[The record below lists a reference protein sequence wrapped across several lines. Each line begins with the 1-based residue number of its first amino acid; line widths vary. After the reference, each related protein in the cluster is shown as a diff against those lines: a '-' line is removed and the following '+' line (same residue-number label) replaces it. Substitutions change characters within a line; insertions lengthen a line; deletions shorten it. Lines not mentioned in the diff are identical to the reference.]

1 MPDSIQSQV
10 QARKQAEHG
19 VGCQRRDDHQPLSP
33 QSECRVLRLSKRQ
46 RNKHAEGDLGLDIG
60 RWELRVHHQHAF
72 QAVYPWVEL
81 PKVGVDVE
89 DAVHRPRPGQQ
100 HAGSLIPGSKDFE
113 SPLQA
118 DASRDWIVRGPAGP
132 QPVQQPRVLLNLFRR
147 NMGHPVAQG
156 GVPALRH
163 QARCLIQHKLAQ
175 TAPRLR
181 VDQHLRGFIGQT
193 PRLQCVGRAVATL
206 AHFIGRQVAC
216 RAVQKEVAEQR
227 VKAIG
232 RRAFGTHRGEQAL
245 LRHRAQLGLDRCRA
259 GQLVHRICGY
269 AWQHGQREQLRLKR
283 LGELAKHLFAEI
295 VEQHVRRLFA
305 RDAQSGWCLG
315 PQQQA
320 QAGRP
325 TPAAIQPLRSGARI
339 QHHAVN
345 AGNANHLFG
354 GQLQLLPRQRTHRTL
369 GHRARQCRRR
379 VAAAEHRDVRIR
391 RRLFYCRAHEVV
403 QRAMQRCF
411 VVVVQHQ
418 HQAGCQGEQLA
429 EEPAREGRQA
439 ECRIGCVRGQAF
451 GGMAAQRSLRSRS
464 QGAEKRRGVGIVG
477 VDLVPQAAHCAI
489 TDKAGEQRRLA
500 RPRGP

>member
-1 MPDSIQSQV
+1 
-10 QARKQAEHG
+10 
-19 VGCQRRDDHQPLSP
+19 
-33 QSECRVLRLSKRQ
+33 
-46 RNKHAEGDLGLDIG
+46 
-60 RWELRVHHQHAF
+60 
-72 QAVYPWVEL
+72 
-81 PKVGVDVE
+81 
-89 DAVHRPRPGQQ
+89 
-100 HAGSLIPGSKDFE
+100 
-113 SPLQA
+113 
-118 DASRDWIVRGPAGP
+118 
-132 QPVQQPRVLLNLFRR
+132 
-147 NMGHPVAQG
+147 MGHPVAQG

-193 PRLQCVGRAVATL
+193 PRLQCVGRTVATL
-206 AHFIGRQVAC
+206 AHFIGRQVAR

-232 RRAFGTHRGEQAL
+232 RRPFPGHRGEQAL
-245 LRHRAQLGLDRCRA
+245 LRHRAQLGFGRFRT
-259 GQLVHRICGY
+259 GQLVHCVSRY
-269 AWQHGQREQLRLKR
+269 AWQHSQRKQLRLKR
-283 LGELAKHLFAEI
+283 LGELAKHLFAQV
-295 VEQHVRRLFA
+295 VEQHLRRLFA
-305 RDAQSGWCLG
+305 REAQSGWCLG

-325 TPAAIQPLRSGARI
+325 TPAAIQPLRCGARI

-345 AGNANHLFG
+345 AGNASHLFG
-354 GQLQLLPRQRTHRTL
+354 GQLQLLPRQRTHRAV
-369 GHRARQCRRR
+369 GQRARQCRRR

-391 RRLFYCRAHEVV
+391 RCLFYCRAHDVV
-403 QRAMQRCF
+403 QRAVERHL

-451 GGMAAQRSLRSRS
+451 GGMAGQRTLRALS
-464 QGAEKRRGVGIVG
+464 QGAEERRGVGIVG

-500 RPRGP
+500 SPRWP